1 MPDRVVVD
9 PITLALGVGEARF
22 VTARLIAV
30 GGEVITNIPLSFT
43 TSAPTIAAVSTTG
56 EVFGVAPGTATV
68 TATAANKSATVA
80 VTVTLSPPASIT
92 VTLAHTE
99 LLKVSDT
106 VRATAVVRDA
116 QGNVLLRQVTWTTSD
131 PTVALVTPDGLVLGI
146 SPGGPVVITATVAG
160 TTGTAVVAVIPALIA
175 NIIITPDSA
184 NLVIGSTVQFAAQI
198 QDEFGIPVTDR
209 TVTWSSFVPEVATVS
224 ATGLV
229 TAVSIGSTLLIA
241 TVEGIARQVVVRV
254 TAVPVAKF
262 RIEVTNYLRYSID
275 IVVNGVPV
283 GSIPASSVGIVERPL
298 LPMGTITWRLTPA
311 GTQGET
317 ITDLLGTVVNPVQG
331 STFAYVVDNVL
342 NNGTTYFLPVIR
354 NISTSKVLLD
364 FPVRT
369 NPAFCEDCISSFEDP
384 APKIFGYWKL
394 TPATT
399 MDLYRSTDGTRTGP
413 KISIAVPAAEVTPL
427 TGEWQYTILV
437 GP

>member
-1 MPDRVVVD
+1 MV
-9 PITLALGVGEARF
+9 LGVNEARF

-30 GGEVITNIPLSFT
+30 SGEVITNVPLSFT

-56 EVFGVAPGTATV
+56 EVFGVAPGTATI
-68 TATAANKSATVA
+68 TATAAGKSATVA
-80 VTVTLSPPASIT
+80 VTVTLAAPASIS
-92 VTLAHTE
+92 VTLAHTD

-116 QGNVLLRQVTWTTSD
+116 QGAVVSRQITWGTSN
-131 PTVALVTPDGLVLGI
+131 PTIALVTPDGLILGI
-146 SPGGPVVITATVAG
+146 APGGPVTITATVGG
-160 TTGTAVVAVIPALIA
+160 TVGTAVVSVIPALIA
-175 NIIITPDSA
+175 NIVITPDSA

-198 QDEFGIPVTDR
+198 KDEFGIAVTDR

-275 IVVNGVPV
+275 ILINGVPV
-283 GSIPASSVGIVERPL
+283 GAVPASAVGIVERPL

-311 GTQGET
+311 GTQGEE
-317 ITDLLGTVVNPVQG
+317 ITDLLGTVVNPTQG
-331 STFAYVVDNVL
+331 STVSYVVDNVL
-342 NNGTTYFLPVIR
+342 NNGTTYFLPVVR
-354 NISTSKVLLD
+354 NISSSKVLLD

-369 NPAFCEDCISSFEDP
+369 NAAFCEDCISSFEDL

-394 TPATT
+394 TAAST
-399 MDLYRSTDGTRTGP
+399 MDLYRSTDATRTGP
-413 KISIAVPAAEVTPL
+413 KISIAVPAGAVTPL